1 LAKTNAKLLSFV
13 VVAMIAFALGTL
25 RSAKSSAVPQSNA
38 AQGTPTP
45 VLVLKADDSG
55 VMYFPGALV
64 SQTFPKGALLYDGNP
79 ERNYRVN
86 VFHRDEAGEAEIHTK
101 DTDIFYIL
109 EGSGTFVTGG
119 KVASRKDTAPG
130 EIRAPS
136 MEGGVERTVSKG
148 DVIIIPANVPHWFK
162 AVKQP
167 TTYFGVKV
175 R

>member
-1 LAKTNAKLLSFV
+1 MNKTTGKFFLI
-13 VVAMIAFALGTL
+13 VAVALIAFALGTL
-25 RSAKSSAVPQSNA
+25 RSARSSAMPQSNT
-38 AQGTPTP
+38 AQGAPTP
-45 VLVLKADDSG
+45 VLLIKADDSG
-55 VMYFPGALV
+55 VMYFPAGQV
-64 SQTFPKGALLYDGNP
+64 SQTYAKGALLYNGNP

-86 VFHRDEAGEAEIHTK
+86 VFHRDEPGEVEIHTK

-119 KVASRKDTAPG
+119 KIASGKDTGPG

-148 DVIIIPANVPHWFK
+148 DVIIIPANVTHWFK